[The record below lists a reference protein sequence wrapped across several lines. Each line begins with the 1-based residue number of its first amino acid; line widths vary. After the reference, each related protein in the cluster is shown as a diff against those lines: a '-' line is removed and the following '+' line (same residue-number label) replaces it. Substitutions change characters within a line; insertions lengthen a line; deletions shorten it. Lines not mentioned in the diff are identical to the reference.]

1 MRVQGPE
8 QHQAAADAPAG
19 EDEQQHLLSMQAQ
32 EEGAGKTAAATTVCV
47 WGGGGA
53 VHASKCTVE
62 TCRSSLMLAPGTM
75 ALLPHAV
82 RFSHSRAPH
91 AHHMAAAA
99 VCCRR
104 RVAACRCRPR

>member
-47 WGGGGA
+47 WGGGGGGACQQVHCRDLQEQPDAGSWDHGA
-53 VHASKCTVE
+53 VATCGTV
-62 TCRSSLMLAPGTM
+62 
-75 ALLPHAV
+75 
-82 RFSHSRAPH
+82 
-91 AHHMAAAA
+91 
-99 VCCRR
+99 
-104 RVAACRCRPR
+104 